1 MNKRASTS
9 VPAGKAAPGRPQGSA
24 GAKAANTTATSRAT
38 DVEIEPLPSFKDT
51 PAGERQALFIRKLR
65 LCSKQMDFSES
76 EKARDKEIKR
86 LNLLEI
92 MDYINNTK
100 NVFNEQT
107 FGEITEMVR
116 RCSRS

>member
-1 MNKRASTS
+1 
-9 VPAGKAAPGRPQGSA
+9 
-24 GAKAANTTATSRAT
+24 
-38 DVEIEPLPSFKDT
+38 
-51 PAGERQALFIRKLR
+51 
-65 LCSKQMDFSES
+65 MDFSEAS
-76 EKARDKEIKR
+76 DVRDKEIKR

-116 RCSRS
+116 TRAHSNHGAGA

>member
-1 MNKRASTS
+1 MVWKGSAKGS
-9 VPAGKAAPGRPQGSA
+9 PAGE
-24 GAKAANTTATSRAT
+24 ATSKGPLEA
-38 DVEIEPLPSFKDT
+38 LPSFKDV
-51 PAGERQALFIRKLR
+51 PAGERQALFIKKLK
-65 LCSKQMDFSES
+65 LCSVQMVFSEHVGGV
-76 EKARDKEIKR
+76 RDKELKR
-86 LNLLEI
+86 RNLLEI

>member
-1 MNKRASTS
+1 LALRA
-9 VPAGKAAPGRPQGSA
+9 
-24 GAKAANTTATSRAT
+24 
-38 DVEIEPLPSFKDT
+38 DVASS
-51 PAGERQALFIRKLR
+51 ERQALFIKKLR
-65 LCSKQMDFSES
+65 LCSQPMDFSEAS
-76 EKARDKEIKR
+76 DVRDKEIKR

-116 RCSRS
+116 TRAQSNRGAGA

>member
-1 MNKRASTS
+1 
-9 VPAGKAAPGRPQGSA
+9 
-24 GAKAANTTATSRAT
+24 
-38 DVEIEPLPSFKDT
+38 
-51 PAGERQALFIRKLR
+51 
-65 LCSKQMDFSES
+65 MDFSEAS
-76 EKARDKEIKR
+76 DVRDKEIKR

-116 RCSRS
+116 PRAHSNRGAGA

>member
-1 MNKRASTS
+1 MFQDVPST
-9 VPAGKAAPGRPQGSA
+9 
-24 GAKAANTTATSRAT
+24 
-38 DVEIEPLPSFKDT
+38 
-51 PAGERQALFIRKLR
+51 ERQPLFIKKLR
-65 LCSKQMDFSES
+65 LCSQPMDFSEAS
-76 EKARDKEIKR
+76 DVRDKEIKR

>member
-1 MNKRASTS
+1 
-9 VPAGKAAPGRPQGSA
+9 
-24 GAKAANTTATSRAT
+24 
-38 DVEIEPLPSFKDT
+38 
-51 PAGERQALFIRKLR
+51 
-65 LCSKQMDFSES
+65 MDFSEAS
-76 EKARDKEIKR
+76 DVRDKEIKR

-116 RCSRS
+116 TRAQSNREAGA

>member
-1 MNKRASTS
+1 
-9 VPAGKAAPGRPQGSA
+9 
-24 GAKAANTTATSRAT
+24 
-38 DVEIEPLPSFKDT
+38 
-51 PAGERQALFIRKLR
+51 
-65 LCSKQMDFSES
+65 MDFSEAS
-76 EKARDKEIKR
+76 DVRDKEIKR

-116 RCSRS
+116 PRAHSNRRAGS

>member
-1 MNKRASTS
+1 MLRGARRAFDAL
-9 VPAGKAAPGRPQGSA
+9 VRCA
-24 GAKAANTTATSRAT
+24 
-38 DVEIEPLPSFKDT
+38 DVAS
-51 PAGERQALFIRKLR
+51 GERQALFIKKLR
-65 LCSKQMDFSES
+65 LCSQPMDFSEAS
-76 EKARDKEIKR
+76 DVRDKEIKR